1 VKKAKIL
8 ATIGPASRDPRIVE
22 AMLAAG
28 VDGVRINMSHG
39 TQDEKAEDIRL
50 ARTAAEKMKRP
61 LAVLVDLSG
70 PKIRT
75 RTLKNHQP
83 VELKAN
89 QQFIITTRQI
99 EGDSTQVA
107 TNYAG
112 MPHDVKPGARLLIDD
127 GAIELRVE
135 STNETDVV
143 ARVINGGILGE
154 RKGINLPGITLPIP
168 SLTEKDRDDLKWA
181 AQQDV
186 DYVALSFVRSGAD
199 CVEAKELIRNSGSE
213 APLVAKIEKAEAID
227 HLDEIIA
234 AADGVMVARGDL
246 GVETGVELVPVY
258 QKRIIEQA
266 NAAGKLVITA
276 TQMLQ
281 SMTAEPRPT
290 RAEATDV
297 ANAVWDGS
305 DCLML
310 SGETATGQ
318 YPVAAVATMARI
330 IETAETRDH
339 ELPSVISKVVG
350 RQTGRVS
357 RALCEAAAFAAEEM
371 NTRIIA
377 VFTESGLM
385 ARRLSALRPDQRII
399 ALTSSSE
406 SRNELALIR
415 GVESLFITKST
426 STEELLK
433 LGEKALLDS
442 GLVAHGE
449 IIVIMAGRLSG
460 LGLSSSVTVYT
471 IGGEAD
477 ESIHLSTVSDLSRLL
492 SS

>member
-1 VKKAKIL
+1 MQVVSSRTILKKAKIL
-8 ATIGPASRDPRIVE
+8 ATLGPSSRDPQIVE
-22 AMLAAG
+22 ALLAAG
-28 VDGVRINMSHG
+28 ADGVRINMSHG
-39 TQDEKAEDIRL
+39 TPEEKANDIRL
-50 ARTAAEKMKRP
+50 ARAAANKMNRP

-75 RTLKNHQP
+75 RSLKNHRP

-89 QQFIITTRQI
+89 QQFTITARDL

-107 TNYAG
+107 TNYTG
-112 MPHDVKPGARLLIDD
+112 MPRDVSAGVRILLDD

-135 STNETDVV
+135 STTETDVV
-143 ARVINGGILGE
+143 TRVINGGMLGE
-154 RKGINLPGITLPIP
+154 RKGINLPGISLPIP
-168 SLTEKDRDDLKWA
+168 SLTEKDRVDLKWA
-181 AQQDV
+181 AQQSV
-186 DYVALSFVRSGAD
+186 DYFALSFVRSGAD
-199 CVEAKELIRNSGSE
+199 CIEAKKLIESAGSR
-213 APLVAKIEKAEAID
+213 APLIAKIEKAEAID
-227 HLDEIIA
+227 HLDEVIA

-258 QKRIIEQA
+258 QKQIIDQA
-266 NAAGKLVITA
+266 NEAGKVVITA

-281 SMTAEPRPT
+281 SMVASPRPT

-330 IETAETRDH
+330 IETAETRN
-339 ELPSVISKVVG
+339 EKRSIVSKLVG
-350 RQTGRVS
+350 QQSGRVS
-357 RALCEAAAFAAEEM
+357 RALCEAAAFAADEM

-385 ARRLSALRPDQRII
+385 ARRLSALRPDQEII
-399 ALTSSSE
+399 ALTSSRE
-406 SRNELALIR
+406 AINELALIC
-415 GVESLFITKST
+415 GVAPLLTATSP

-433 LGEKALLDS
+433 LGEKTLLNA
-442 GLVAHGE
+442 GAANRGGM
-449 IIVIMAGRLSG
+449 IVIMAGRLSG
-460 LGLSSSVTVYT
+460 PGLSRPGS
-471 IGGEAD
+471 
-477 ESIHLSTVSDLSRLL
+477 
-492 SS
+492 